1 MYSILNNKSVYSKS
15 KEKWEQSFDNTEL
28 KWTLIYNIPVKCC
41 NNTKMHWFQYRILHR
56 ILATNDLLMKYKIR
70 DDNICSFCKREP
82 EKLEHL
88 FWYCEVVQN
97 FWNKIEFLI
106 NMKSDYIFIM
116 HKHAAFFGITF
127 DVALYMPINYILILT
142 KYYIYK
148 CRIQNKQPNIKIWQN
163 EVKDYLFLEKMIAIK
178 NNTYEKFEKNW
189 NKWIVVFEGDIDS
202 VFEGYTN

>member
-1 MYSILNNKSVYSKS
+1 MQL
-15 KEKWEQSFDNTEL
+15 
-28 KWTLIYNIPVKCC
+28 
-41 NNTKMHWFQYRILHR
+41 
-56 ILATNDLLMKYKIR
+56 
-70 DDNICSFCKREP
+70 
-82 EKLEHL
+82 
-88 FWYCEVVQN
+88 
-97 FWNKIEFLI
+97 
-106 NMKSDYIFIM
+106 
-116 HKHAAFFGITF
+116 FFGITF

-202 VFEGYTN
+202 VFEGYTD

>member
-1 MYSILNNKSVYSKS
+1 
-15 KEKWEQSFDNTEL
+15 
-28 KWTLIYNIPVKCC
+28 
-41 NNTKMHWFQYRILHR
+41 
-56 ILATNDLLMKYKIR
+56 MKYKIR

-88 FWYCEVVQN
+88 FWYCEIVQD

-116 HKHAAFFGITF
+116 HKHAAFFGIIF
-127 DVALYMPINYILILT
+127 DAALYMPINYILILT

-148 CRIQNKQPNIKIWQN
+148 SRIQNKQPNIKIWQN
-163 EVKDYLFLEKMIAIK
+163 EVKYYLFLEKMIAIK

-202 VFEGYTN
+202 VFEGYSD